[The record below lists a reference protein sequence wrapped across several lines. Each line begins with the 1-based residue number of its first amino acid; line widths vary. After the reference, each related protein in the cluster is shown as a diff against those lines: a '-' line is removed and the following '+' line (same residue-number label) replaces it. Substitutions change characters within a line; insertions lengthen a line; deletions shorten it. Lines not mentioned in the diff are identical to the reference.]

1 MLTPALSAFGLELAC
16 GRVCNSRLCL
26 ATTRNPMQLKP
37 LLKGR
42 FQPHWQAG
50 HDLIEQVVSSCIT
63 ERRLIPEGSP

>member
-1 MLTPALSAFGLELAC
+1 
-16 GRVCNSRLCL
+16 
-26 ATTRNPMQLKP
+26 MQLKP